1 MMIEIK
7 KSIKPIKYENAISFL
22 EKRLDEIHAKERDE
36 LIWILEHKEVFT
48 AGSSTPKEFNEEK
61 INNIEVHK
69 VNRGGKITYHGP
81 GQLIIYP
88 LINIKARNMNIID
101 YINVIEDICIG
112 VFNNNQI
119 ELIRK
124 KEKNRGLWV
133 KSAKGSR
140 KIIFIGLRYSRGV
153 IHHGLS
159 INFNNDLDKFRKI
172 NPCGLDG
179 REISSLEE
187 LGINYDKDKIIK
199 ELKERFI
206 QKFDLNLI

>member
-1 MMIEIK
+1 MSKIKQLKGYVNYSEILDKMEKSVK
-7 KSIKPIKYENAISFL
+7 KVSENIKYE
-22 EKRLDEIHAKERDE
+22 EI
-36 LIWILEHKEVFT
+36 WFLEHKEVFT

-101 YINVIEDICIG
+101 YINIIEDICIG

-133 KSAKGSR
+133 KSVKGSR

-159 INFNNDLDKFRKI
+159 INFHNNLEKFRKI

>member
-1 MMIEIK
+1 MSKIKQLKGYVNYSEILDKMEKTVK
-7 KSIKPIKYENAISFL
+7 KVSENIKYE
-22 EKRLDEIHAKERDE
+22 EI
-36 LIWILEHKEVFT
+36 WFLEHKEVFT

-124 KEKNRGLWV
+124 KERNRGLWV
-133 KSAKGSR
+133 KSAKRSR

-159 INFNNDLDKFRKI
+159 INFHNDLEKFRKI

-187 LGINYDKDKIIK
+187 LGINYGKDKIIK
-199 ELKERFI
+199 ELKEKFI

>member
-1 MMIEIK
+1 MSKIKQLKGYVNYSEILDKMEKTVK
-7 KSIKPIKYENAISFL
+7 KVSENIKYE
-22 EKRLDEIHAKERDE
+22 EI
-36 LIWILEHKEVFT
+36 WFLEHKEVFT

-159 INFNNDLDKFRKI
+159 INFHNDLEKFRKI

-187 LGINYDKDKIIK
+187 LGINYDKNKIIK

>member
-1 MMIEIK
+1 MSKIKQLKGYVNYSEILDKMEKTVK
-7 KSIKPIKYENAISFL
+7 KVSENIKYE
-22 EKRLDEIHAKERDE
+22 EI
-36 LIWILEHKEVFT
+36 WFLEHKEVFT

-153 IHHGLS
+153 IYHGLS
-159 INFNNDLDKFRKI
+159 INFHNDLEKFRKI

-187 LGINYDKDKIIK
+187 LEIEYDKDKIIK

>member
-1 MMIEIK
+1 MSKIKQLKGYVNYSEILDKMEKTVK
-7 KSIKPIKYENAISFL
+7 KVSENIKYE
-22 EKRLDEIHAKERDE
+22 EI
-36 LIWILEHKEVFT
+36 WFLEHKEVFT

-159 INFNNDLDKFRKI
+159 INFNNDLEKFRKI

-187 LGINYDKDKIIK
+187 LGINYNKDKIIK

>member
-1 MMIEIK
+1 MSKIKQLKGYVNYSEILDKMEKSVK
-7 KSIKPIKYENAISFL
+7 KVSENIKYE
-22 EKRLDEIHAKERDE
+22 EI
-36 LIWILEHKEVFT
+36 WFLEHKEVFT

-88 LINIKARNMNIID
+88 LINIKTRNMNIID

-187 LGINYDKDKIIK
+187 LGINYNKDKIIK

>member
-1 MMIEIK
+1 MSKIKQLKGYVNYSEILDKMEKTVK
-7 KSIKPIKYENAISFL
+7 KVSENIKYE
-22 EKRLDEIHAKERDE
+22 EI
-36 LIWILEHKEVFT
+36 WFLEHKEVFT

-140 KIIFIGLRYSRGV
+140 KIIFIGLRYSR
-153 IHHGLS
+153 
-159 INFNNDLDKFRKI
+159 
-172 NPCGLDG
+172 
-179 REISSLEE
+179 
-187 LGINYDKDKIIK
+187 
-199 ELKERFI
+199 
-206 QKFDLNLI
+206 

>member
-1 MMIEIK
+1 MSKIKQLKGYVNYSEILDKMEKTVK
-7 KSIKPIKYENAISFL
+7 KVSENIKYE
-22 EKRLDEIHAKERDE
+22 EI
-36 LIWILEHKEVFT
+36 WFLEHKEVFT

-61 INNIEVHK
+61 INNIEIHK

-159 INFNNDLDKFRKI
+159 INFNNDLEKFRKI

-187 LGINYDKDKIIK
+187 LGINYGKDKIIK

>member
-1 MMIEIK
+1 MSKIKQLKGYVNYSEILDKMEKTVK
-7 KSIKPIKYENAISFL
+7 KVSENIKYE
-22 EKRLDEIHAKERDE
+22 EI
-36 LIWILEHKEVFT
+36 WFLEHKEVFT

-101 YINVIEDICIG
+101 YINIIEDICIG

-119 ELIRK
+119 ELTRK

-133 KSAKGSR
+133 KSAKSSR

-159 INFNNDLDKFRKI
+159 INFHNDLEKFRKI

>member
-1 MMIEIK
+1 MSKIKQLKGYVNYSEILDKMEKSVK
-7 KSIKPIKYENAISFL
+7 KVSENIKYE
-22 EKRLDEIHAKERDE
+22 EI
-36 LIWILEHKEVFT
+36 WFLEHKEVFT

-61 INNIEVHK
+61 IDDIEVLK

-159 INFNNDLDKFRKI
+159 INFNNDLEKFRKI

>member
-1 MMIEIK
+1 MSKIKQLKGYVNYSEILDKMEKTVK
-7 KSIKPIKYENAISFL
+7 KVSENIKYE
-22 EKRLDEIHAKERDE
+22 EI
-36 LIWILEHKEVFT
+36 WFLEHKEVFT

-61 INNIEVHK
+61 INNIEIHK

-124 KEKNRGLWV
+124 KERNRGLWV

-159 INFNNDLDKFRKI
+159 INFHNDLEKFRKI

-187 LGINYDKDKIIK
+187 LGFNYDKDQIIK

>member
-1 MMIEIK
+1 MSKIKQLKGYVNYSEILDKMEKTVK
-7 KSIKPIKYENAISFL
+7 KVSENIKYE
-22 EKRLDEIHAKERDE
+22 EI
-36 LIWILEHKEVFT
+36 WFLEHKEVFT

-133 KSAKGSR
+133 KSAKSSR

-159 INFNNDLDKFRKI
+159 INFHNDLEKFRKI

>member
-1 MMIEIK
+1 MSKIKQLKGYVNYSEILDKMEKTVK
-7 KSIKPIKYENAISFL
+7 KVSENIKYE
-22 EKRLDEIHAKERDE
+22 EI
-36 LIWILEHKEVFT
+36 WFLEHKEVFT

-159 INFNNDLDKFRKI
+159 INFHNDLEKFRKI

-187 LGINYDKDKIIK
+187 LGIYYDKDKIIK
-199 ELKERFI
+199 ELKEKFI

>member
-1 MMIEIK
+1 MSKIKQLKGYVNYSEILDKMEKTVK
-7 KSIKPIKYENAISFL
+7 KVSENIKYE
-22 EKRLDEIHAKERDE
+22 EI
-36 LIWILEHKEVFT
+36 WFLEHKEVFT

-101 YINVIEDICIG
+101 YINVIEDICIS

-159 INFNNDLDKFRKI
+159 INFHNDLEKFRKI

>member
-1 MMIEIK
+1 MSKIKQLKGYVNYSEILDKMEKTVK
-7 KSIKPIKYENAISFL
+7 KVSENIKFE
-22 EKRLDEIHAKERDE
+22 EI
-36 LIWILEHKEVFT
+36 WFLEHKEVFT

-159 INFNNDLDKFRKI
+159 INFHNDLEKFRKI

-187 LGINYDKDKIIK
+187 LEINYDKDKIIK

>member
-1 MMIEIK
+1 MSKIKQLKGYVNYSEILEKMK
-7 KSIKPIKYENAISFL
+7 KTVKKVSENIKYE
-22 EKRLDEIHAKERDE
+22 EI
-36 LIWILEHKEVFT
+36 WFLEHKEVFT

-119 ELIRK
+119 ELIKK

-133 KSAKGSR
+133 KSTKGTR

-159 INFNNDLDKFRKI
+159 INFHNDLEKFRKI

-187 LGINYDKDKIIK
+187 LGINYGKDKIIK
-199 ELKERFI
+199 ELKGKFI

>member
-1 MMIEIK
+1 MSKIKQLKGYVNYSEILDKMEKSVK
-7 KSIKPIKYENAISFL
+7 KVSENIKYE
-22 EKRLDEIHAKERDE
+22 EI
-36 LIWILEHKEVFT
+36 WFLEHKEVFT

-124 KEKNRGLWV
+124 KERNRGLWV

-159 INFNNDLDKFRKI
+159 INFHNDLEKFRKI

-187 LGINYDKDKIIK
+187 LGINYGKNKIIK
-199 ELKERFI
+199 ELKEKFI

>member
-1 MMIEIK
+1 MSKIKQLKGYVNYSEILDKMEKTVK
-7 KSIKPIKYENAISFL
+7 KVSENIKYE
-22 EKRLDEIHAKERDE
+22 EI
-36 LIWILEHKEVFT
+36 WFLEHKEVFT

-88 LINIKARNMNIID
+88 LINIKTRNMNIID

-159 INFNNDLDKFRKI
+159 INFHNDLEKFRKI

-179 REISSLEE
+179 REISSLKE

>member
-1 MMIEIK
+1 MSKIKQLKGYVNYSEILDKMEKTVK
-7 KSIKPIKYENAISFL
+7 KVSENIKYE
-22 EKRLDEIHAKERDE
+22 EI
-36 LIWILEHKEVFT
+36 WFLEHKEVFT

-61 INNIEVHK
+61 INNIEIHK

-159 INFNNDLDKFRKI
+159 INFHNDLEKFRKI
-172 NPCGLDG
+172 NPCGLNG

>member
-1 MMIEIK
+1 MSKIKQLKGYVNYSEILDKMEKTVK
-7 KSIKPIKYENAISFL
+7 KVSENIKYE
-22 EKRLDEIHAKERDE
+22 EI
-36 LIWILEHKEVFT
+36 WFLEHKEVFT

-88 LINIKARNMNIID
+88 LINIKTRNMNIID

-119 ELIRK
+119 ELTRK

-159 INFNNDLDKFRKI
+159 INFHNDLEKFRKI

-187 LGINYDKDKIIK
+187 LGINYNKDKIIK

>member
-1 MMIEIK
+1 MSKIKQLKGYVNYSEILDKMEKTVK
-7 KSIKPIKYENAISFL
+7 KVSENIKYE
-22 EKRLDEIHAKERDE
+22 EI
-36 LIWILEHKEVFT
+36 WFLEHKEVFT

-101 YINVIEDICIG
+101 YINVIEDICID

-187 LGINYDKDKIIK
+187 LGINYNKDKIIK

>member
-1 MMIEIK
+1 MSKIKQLKGYVNYSEILDKMEKSVK
-7 KSIKPIKYENAISFL
+7 KVSENIKYE
-22 EKRLDEIHAKERDE
+22 EI
-36 LIWILEHKEVFT
+36 WFLEHKEVFT

-101 YINVIEDICIG
+101 YINVIEDICID

-119 ELIRK
+119 ELTRK

-133 KSAKGSR
+133 KSAKGTR

-159 INFNNDLDKFRKI
+159 INFHNDLEKFRKI

-179 REISSLEE
+179 KEISSLEE
-187 LGINYDKDKIIK
+187 LGINHNKDSIIK
-199 ELKERFI
+199 ELKEKFI

>member
-1 MMIEIK
+1 MSKIKQLKGYVNYSEILDKMEKTVK
-7 KSIKPIKYENAISFL
+7 KVSENIKYE
-22 EKRLDEIHAKERDE
+22 EI
-36 LIWILEHKEVFT
+36 WFLEHKEVFT

-133 KSAKGSR
+133 KRAKGSR

-159 INFNNDLDKFRKI
+159 INFHNDLEKFRKI

>member
-1 MMIEIK
+1 MSKIKQLKGYVNYSEILDKMEKTVK
-7 KSIKPIKYENAISFL
+7 KVSENIKYE
-22 EKRLDEIHAKERDE
+22 EI
-36 LIWILEHKEVFT
+36 WFLEHKEVFT

-124 KEKNRGLWV
+124 KERNRGLWV

-159 INFNNDLDKFRKI
+159 INFHNDLEKFRKI

-187 LGINYDKDKIIK
+187 LRINYDKDKIIK

>member
-1 MMIEIK
+1 MSKIKQLKGYVNYSEILDKMEKTVK
-7 KSIKPIKYENAISFL
+7 KVSENIKYE
-22 EKRLDEIHAKERDE
+22 EI
-36 LIWILEHKEVFT
+36 WFLEHKEVFT

-112 VFNNNQI
+112 VFDNNQI

-159 INFNNDLDKFRKI
+159 INFHNDLEKFRKM

>member
-1 MMIEIK
+1 
-7 KSIKPIKYENAISFL
+7 
-22 EKRLDEIHAKERDE
+22 
-36 LIWILEHKEVFT
+36 
-48 AGSSTPKEFNEEK
+48 
-61 INNIEVHK
+61 
-69 VNRGGKITYHGP
+69 
-81 GQLIIYP
+81 
-88 LINIKARNMNIID
+88 MNIID

-159 INFNNDLDKFRKI
+159 INFHNDLEKFRKI

>member
-1 MMIEIK
+1 MSKIKQLKGYVNYSEILDKMEKTVK
-7 KSIKPIKYENAISFL
+7 KVSENIKYE
-22 EKRLDEIHAKERDE
+22 EI
-36 LIWILEHKEVFT
+36 WFLEHKEVFT

-88 LINIKARNMNIID
+88 LINIKARNIDVID
-101 YINVIEDICIG
+101 YINIIEDICIG

-159 INFNNDLDKFRKI
+159 INFHNDLEKFRKI

-187 LGINYDKDKIIK
+187 LGINYGKDKIIK

>member
-1 MMIEIK
+1 MSKIKQLKGYVNYSEILDKMEKTVK
-7 KSIKPIKYENAISFL
+7 KVSENIKYE
-22 EKRLDEIHAKERDE
+22 EI
-36 LIWILEHKEVFT
+36 WFLEHKEVFT

-112 VFNNNQI
+112 VFNNNRI

-159 INFNNDLDKFRKI
+159 INFHNDLEKFRKI

>member
-1 MMIEIK
+1 MSKIKQLKGYVNYSEILDKMEKTVK
-7 KSIKPIKYENAISFL
+7 KVSENIKYE
-22 EKRLDEIHAKERDE
+22 EI
-36 LIWILEHKEVFT
+36 WFLEHKEVFT

-133 KSAKGSR
+133 KSAKDSR

-159 INFNNDLDKFRKI
+159 INFHNDLEKFRKI

-179 REISSLEE
+179 REISSLKE

>member
-1 MMIEIK
+1 MSKIKQLKGYVNYSEILDKMEKTVK
-7 KSIKPIKYENAISFL
+7 KVSENIKYE
-22 EKRLDEIHAKERDE
+22 EI
-36 LIWILEHKEVFT
+36 WFLEHKEVFT

-159 INFNNDLDKFRKI
+159 INFHNDLEKFRKI

-187 LGINYDKDKIIK
+187 LEINYDKDKIIK

>member
-1 MMIEIK
+1 MSKIKQLKGYVNYSEILDKMEKTVK
-7 KSIKPIKYENAISFL
+7 KVSENIKYE
-22 EKRLDEIHAKERDE
+22 EI
-36 LIWILEHKEVFT
+36 WFLEHKEVFT

-124 KEKNRGLWV
+124 KERNRGLWV

-159 INFNNDLDKFRKI
+159 INFNNDLEKFRKI

>member
-1 MMIEIK
+1 MSKIKQLKGYVNYSEILDKMEKTVK
-7 KSIKPIKYENAISFL
+7 KVSENIKYE
-22 EKRLDEIHAKERDE
+22 EI
-36 LIWILEHKEVFT
+36 WFLEHKEVFT

-119 ELIRK
+119 ELIKK
-124 KEKNRGLWV
+124 KEKNRGLWI
-133 KSAKGSR
+133 KSTKGSR

-159 INFNNDLDKFRKI
+159 INFHNDLEKFRKI

>member
-1 MMIEIK
+1 MSKIKQLKGYVNYSEILDKMEKTVK
-7 KSIKPIKYENAISFL
+7 KVSENIKYE
-22 EKRLDEIHAKERDE
+22 EI
-36 LIWILEHKEVFT
+36 WFLEHKEVFT

-101 YINVIEDICIG
+101 YINIIEDICIG

-159 INFNNDLDKFRKI
+159 INFHNDLEKFRKI

>member
-1 MMIEIK
+1 MSKIKQLKGYVNYSEILDKMEKSVK
-7 KSIKPIKYENAISFL
+7 KVSENIKYE
-22 EKRLDEIHAKERDE
+22 EI
-36 LIWILEHKEVFT
+36 WFLEHKEVFT

-159 INFNNDLDKFRKI
+159 INFHNDLEKFRKI

-179 REISSLEE
+179 REISSLKE